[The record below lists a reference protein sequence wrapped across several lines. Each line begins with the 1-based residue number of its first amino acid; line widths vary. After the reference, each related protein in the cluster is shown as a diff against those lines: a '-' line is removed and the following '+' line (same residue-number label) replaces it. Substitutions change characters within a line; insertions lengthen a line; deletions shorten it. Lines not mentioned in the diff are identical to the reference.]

1 MITSAF
7 ANPLFPKIEDLGLRI
22 GSNFLNC
29 SKKFVLY
36 YNSKLL
42 SSLRNKL
49 LLHSYLTL
57 CGATEN
63 PPRSRGQ
70 VGGAVINLRSLAGK
84 LDRIMKQQF
93 PTGGRAF
100 HPWSGHLC

>member
-29 SKKFVLY
+29 SKRFVLY
-36 YNSKLL
+36 CNT
-42 SSLRNKL
+42 KL
-49 LLHSYLTL
+49 LLHCYLTL
-57 CGATEN
+57 WGATEI
-63 PPRSRGQ
+63 PPRSGGQ
-70 VGGAVINLRSLAGK
+70 VGGAVINLRYLAGK
-84 LDRIMKQQF
+84 LDRIMKRQF
-93 PTGGRAF
+93 PTGDRAF